1 MSREPLVSIVTP
13 CYNGAACVDRFF
25 ETVMD
30 QTWPHIELIFDDD
43 GSTDDTLAK
52 AEAWRKRL
60 EARGITFK
68 LLTHPNGGQAS
79 AINVGLPHVTG
90 KYVMWPDSDDLMDPK
105 NVELKARYLEG
116 HPEKGLVV
124 CDVACVDEDDLG
136 SVVRSSVFDDSRY
149 RLFDA
154 LIREEKGAFCSGIA
168 YLARADALF
177 DAIGG
182 TRIYESRSGQN
193 WQLLFPLSYHYDC
206 GFIHELLATYVVRS
220 KSHSH
225 SYISLEDQMRRT
237 YELEDIILHVLPAM
251 GMEKCDFEK
260 YMGYAR
266 VKYLPMRFDIAVKM
280 GDKDLARDLKARL
293 DAAEG
298 RSVRRD
304 LVMAAC
310 EVGLA
315 PMFFSLGRRVKG
327 TARRAKAIF
336 KGK

>member
-13 CYNGAACVDRFF
+13 CYNGAAYVDRFF

-30 QTWPHIELIFDDD
+30 QTWPHIELIFVDD

-168 YLARADALF
+168 YLARADASSMPS
-177 DAIGG
+177 AVRVS
-182 TRIYESRSGQN
+182 TRAGLVRTGSSSSR
-193 WQLLFPLSYHYDC
+193 FPTTMTAGSFMSC
-206 GFIHELLATYVVRS
+206 S
-220 KSHSH
+220 
-225 SYISLEDQMRRT
+225 
-237 YELEDIILHVLPAM
+237 P
-251 GMEKCDFEK
+251 
-260 YMGYAR
+260 
-266 VKYLPMRFDIAVKM
+266 PMS
-280 GDKDLARDLKARL
+280 
-293 DAAEG
+293 
-298 RSVRRD
+298 SV
-304 LVMAAC
+304 
-310 EVGLA
+310 
-315 PMFFSLGRRVKG
+315 
-327 TARRAKAIF
+327 AKAIPTATF
-336 KGK
+336 RLKTRCAAPTSSRISSSTFCPRWVWRSATSRSTWAMRGSNTCQ

>member
-13 CYNGAACVDRFF
+13 CYNGAAYVDRFF

-30 QTWPHIELIFDDD
+30 QTWPHIELIFVDD

-52 AEAWRKRL
+52 AEAWRERL

-136 SVVRSSVFDDSRY
+136 SVVRSFVFDDSRY
-149 RLFDA
+149 RLFDS

-168 YLARADALF
+168 YL
-177 DAIGG
+177 
-182 TRIYESRSGQN
+182 
-193 WQLLFPLSYHYDC
+193 
-206 GFIHELLATYVVRS
+206 HELLSTYVVRS

-237 YELEDIILHVLPAM
+237 YELEDIILQVLPAM

-266 VKYLPMRFDIAVKM
+266 VKYLPTRFDIAVKM
-280 GDKDLARDLKARL
+280 GDKDLARDQKARL

-327 TARRAKAIF
+327 TARRAKAIV